1 MGAESLDEAVARWGA
16 ERELDVAALSVPP
29 HSEEAEQSALGA
41 LLLDNAAFEAIAG
54 VLAAGDFYDPVHRA
68 IYTTITRLVLASRPA
83 DVVTV
88 YEAGGHDLAYLNAL
102 AQSVPSARHAAGYA
116 QIVREHALRR
126 EAMRLAGK
134 LREDAQA
141 AQVPVGEL
149 VEATVAALLALQRG
163 TRRDEPQ
170 PLAEVALRCVDDLQ
184 ARADGVSD
192 CISTGLADLDA
203 LTAGGARPG
212 ELWVLGARPSM
223 GKSAF
228 VLSLARH
235 VGTAKRVLLLSMED
249 SANTAAQRML
259 AAAGG
264 VNLADIRRPTHAPES
279 MWAGVATAIDELS
292 RLNVWID
299 DQPALTV
306 ADVRR
311 KVQQVEARH
320 GRLDMVVVDFL
331 QQMDGDGENRNRQLG
346 QIAYGLQAL
355 GKQSGAWIVLLSQ
368 LSREADKRSG
378 PPQMSDLRDS
388 GDIEAAARWIG
399 LLHREWMRK
408 PSPDNKHWAQLHVC
422 KQSNGP
428 TDTVD
433 LYFDGALQRF
443 GNWSGARPLGRGG
456 E

>member
-1 MGAESLDEAVARWGA
+1 MGAESDLHA
-16 ERELDVAALSVPP
+16 AALAVPP
-29 HSEEAEQSALGA
+29 HSEEAEQSVLGA
-41 LLLDNAAFEAIAG
+41 LLQDNAAFGAVGGLIE
-54 VLAAGDFYDPVHRA
+54 VRDFYDPAHGA
-68 IYTTITRLVLASRPA
+68 IYSTIARLIAASRPA
-83 DVVTV
+83 DVITV
-88 YEAGGHDLAYLNAL
+88 FEAGGHDMAYLNAL
-102 AQSVPSARHAAGYA
+102 AQSVPSARHAAMYA
-116 QIVREHALRR
+116 QIVREHAMRR
-126 EAMRLAGK
+126 EVMRLAGR
-134 LREDAQA
+134 LREDAIA
-141 AQVPVGEL
+141 ATLPVPEL
-149 VEATVAALLALQRG
+149 LEGALAALLALQGGARH
-163 TRRDEPQ
+163 DEPQ
-170 PLAEVALRCVDDLQ
+170 ALRDVALRCVDDLQ
-184 ARADGVSD
+184 ARADGVTD
-192 CISTGLADLDA
+192 CIDTGLADLDA
-203 LTAGGARPG
+203 LTAGGGRPG

-235 VGTAKRVLLLSMED
+235 VGRGKRVLLLSMED

-264 VNLADIRRPTHAPES
+264 VNLADIRQPQRAPES
-279 MWAGVATAIDELS
+279 MWAGVASALDELGGLS
-292 RLNVWID
+292 VWID

-311 KVQQVEARH
+311 KVQQVQARH
-320 GRLDMVVVDFL
+320 GRPDLVVVDFL

-355 GKQSGAWIVLLSQ
+355 AKQTGAWVMLLSQ
-368 LSREADKRSG
+368 LSREADKRTG

-408 PSPDNKHWAQLHVC
+408 PTADNKHWAQLHVC

-428 TDTVD
+428 TDTIN

-443 GNWSGARPLGRGG
+443 GNWEGAAPWRMEQTRGG

>member
-1 MGAESLDEAVARWGA
+1 MGA
-16 ERELDVAALSVPP
+16 EREIDAAALAVPP
-29 HSEEAEQSALGA
+29 HSAEAEQSLLGA
-41 LLLDNAAFEAIAG
+41 LLLDNAAFGALAG
-54 VLAAGDFYDPVHRA
+54 LIDARDFYDPTHGA
-68 IYTTITRLVLASRPA
+68 IFTTIARLVGQHRPA

-88 YEAGGHDLAYLNAL
+88 YEAGGHDIVYLNEL
-102 AQSVPSARHAAGYA
+102 AQTVPSARRAPAYA
-116 QIVREHALRR
+116 QIVREHAIRR
-126 EAMRLAGK
+126 ELMRRAGK
-134 LREDAQA
+134 VAEDARA
-141 AQVPVGEL
+141 ALMPVDEL
-149 VEATVAALLALQRG
+149 IEGALAALLELQRG
-163 TRRDEPQ
+163 NRHDEPQ
-170 PLAEVALRCVDDLQ
+170 ALADLALRCVEDLQ
-184 ARADGVSD
+184 ARADGATD
-192 CISTGLADLDA
+192 CIETGLADLDA

-235 VGTAKRVLLLSMED
+235 VGKAKRVLLLSMED
-249 SANTAAQRML
+249 SANTATQRML

-264 VNLADIRRPTHAPES
+264 VNLADIRQPQRAPES
-279 MWAGVATAIDELS
+279 MWAGVLAAMDELAGLS
-292 RLNVWID
+292 VWVD

-311 KVQQVEARH
+311 KMQQIEARH
-320 GRLDMVVVDFL
+320 GKIDLLVVDFL

-355 GKQSGAWIVLLSQ
+355 GKQSQAWVMLLSQ

-399 LLHREWMRK
+399 LLHRETMRK
-408 PSPDNKHWAQLHVC
+408 PTAENKHWAQLHVC

-428 TDTVD
+428 TDTIN

-443 GNWSGARPLGRGG
+443 GNWNGPAPFSSGG
-456 E
+456 

>member
-1 MGAESLDEAVARWGA
+1 MGAEH
-16 ERELDVAALSVPP
+16 ELDAAALLRVPP
-29 HSEEAEQSALGA
+29 HSEEAEQSVLGS
-41 LLLDNAAFEAIAG
+41 LLLDNAAFGALAG
-54 VLAAGDFYDPVHRA
+54 ALDVRDFYDAAHGA
-68 IYTTITRLVLASRPA
+68 IFSTIARLIGANKPA

-88 YEAGGHDLAYLNAL
+88 YEAGGHDLKYLNAL
-102 AQSVPSARHAAGYA
+102 AQSVPSARHAAMYA
-116 QIVREHALRR
+116 QIVREHAARR
-126 EAMRLAGK
+126 EVARLSGRLQEEAF
-134 LREDAQA
+134 A
-141 AQVPVGEL
+141 ARRPVPDLIEGAL
-149 VEATVAALLALQRG
+149 AALLALQRG
-163 TRRDEPQ
+163 SRHDEPQ
-170 PLAEVALRCVDDLQ
+170 ALKDVALRCVEDLQ
-184 ARADGVSD
+184 ARADGATD
-192 CISTGLADLDA
+192 CIDTGLADLDA

-235 VGTAKRVLLLSMED
+235 VGKRKHVLLLSMED

-264 VNLADIRRPTHAPES
+264 VNLADIRQPQRAPES
-279 MWAGVATAIDELS
+279 MWTGVLAAVDELAGLS
-292 RLNVWID
+292 VWID

-320 GRLDMVVVDFL
+320 GRLDLVVVDFL

-355 GKQSGAWIVLLSQ
+355 GKQSGAWIMLLSQ

-408 PSPDNKHWAQLHVC
+408 PTADNKHWAQLHVC

-428 TDTVD
+428 TDTID

-443 GNWSGARPLGRGG
+443 GNWSGPAPFGHEGGRGHA
-456 E
+456 

>member
-1 MGAESLDEAVARWGA
+1 MGA
-16 ERELDVAALSVPP
+16 ERELDAAALAVPP
-29 HSEEAEQSALGA
+29 HSEEAEQSVLGA
-41 LLLDNAAFEAIAG
+41 LLMDNAAYGALAG
-54 VLAAGDFYDPVHRA
+54 ALAAGDFYDPLHGA
-68 IYTTITRLVLASRPA
+68 IYTTIAQLVQANRPA
-83 DVVTV
+83 DIITV
-88 YEAGGHDLAYLNAL
+88 HEAGGHEMAYLNAL

-126 EAMRLAGK
+126 AAMRLGLR

-141 AQVPVGEL
+141 ALVPVPEL
-149 VEATVAALLALQRG
+149 VEAAVAALLELQRG
-163 TRRDEPQ
+163 ARTDEPQ
-170 PLAEVALRCVDDLQ
+170 PLRELAVRCVEDLQ
-184 ARADGVSD
+184 ARADGETD
-192 CISTGLADLDA
+192 CISTGLADLDD
-203 LTAGGARPG
+203 LTAGGGRPG
-212 ELWVLGARPSM
+212 ELWVLGARPST

-235 VGTAKRVLLLSMED
+235 VGKRKRVLMCSMED
-249 SANTAAQRML
+249 SANTATQRML

-264 VNLADIRRPTHAPES
+264 VNLADIRAPQRAPES
-279 MWAGVATAIDELS
+279 MWAGVTAGLDDLAGLS
-292 RLNVWID
+292 VWID
-299 DQPALTV
+299 EQPALTV

-320 GRLDMVVVDFL
+320 GKIDLLMIDFL
-331 QQMDGDGENRNRQLG
+331 QQMDGEGENRNRQLG

-355 GKQSGAWIVLLSQ
+355 GKRSGAWIVLLSQ

-399 LLHREWMRK
+399 LLHREAMRK
-408 PSPDNKHWAQLHVC
+408 PSHDNKHWAQLHVC

-428 TDTVD
+428 TATLD

-443 GNWSGARPLGRGG
+443 GNWSGPRPIGAHGG
-456 E
+456 MHDGP

>member
-1 MGAESLDEAVARWGA
+1 MGAEA
-16 ERELDVAALSVPP
+16 ELDAAARLRVPP
-29 HSEEAEQSALGA
+29 HSVEAEQSVLGSLLIDNDALGA
-41 LLLDNAAFEAIAG
+41 LSGAIAER
-54 VLAAGDFYDPVHRA
+54 DFYSPDHRA
-68 IYTTITRLVLASRPA
+68 IFGSIARLIGRGSPA
-83 DVVTV
+83 DIITV
-88 YEAGGHDLAYLNAL
+88 HEEGGHGLVYLNQL
-102 AQSVPSARHAAGYA
+102 AQCVPSARLAPAYA
-116 QIVREHALRR
+116 QIVREHAMRR
-126 EAMRLAGK
+126 EAVRLADQ
-134 LREDAQA
+134 LATDAIG
-141 AQVPVGEL
+141 AQVPVEQLLDG
-149 VEATVAALLALQRG
+149 TIAALLALQRG
-163 TRRDEPQ
+163 VRRDEPQ
-170 PLAEVALRCVDDLQ
+170 PLAELALRCVEDLQ

-203 LTAGGARPG
+203 LTAGGGRPG

-235 VGTAKRVLLLSMED
+235 VGQGKRVLLLSMED
-249 SANTAAQRML
+249 SANTATQRLL

-264 VNLADIRRPTHAPES
+264 VNLADIRRPDHAPES
-279 MWAGVATAIDELS
+279 MWAGVALAVDELA
-292 RLNVWID
+292 RLSVWID

-320 GRLDMVVVDFL
+320 GRMDLVVVDFL
-331 QQMDGDGENRNRQLG
+331 QQMDGEGETRNRQLG

-355 GKQSGAWIVLLSQ
+355 GKQSGSWIVLLSQ

-408 PSPDNKHWAQLHVC
+408 PTGDNKHWAQLHVC

-428 TDTVD
+428 TDTID

-443 GNWSGARPLGRGG
+443 GNWSGATPFSMSSRGG
-456 E
+456 HDDGA

>member
-1 MGAESLDEAVARWGA
+1 MGA
-16 ERELDVAALSVPP
+16 EREMDALLAVPP
-29 HSEEAEQSALGA
+29 HSVQAEQAVLGA
-41 LLLDNAAFEAIAG
+41 LLQDNAIFGALSG
-54 VLAAGDFYDPVHRA
+54 VLEARDFYDASHAA
-68 IYTTITRLVLASRPA
+68 IYQTASRLIAASKPA

-88 YEAGGHDLAYLNAL
+88 FEAGGHDLRYLTEL
-102 AQSVPSARHAAGYA
+102 AVCVPTARHAPMHA
-116 QIVREHALRR
+116 QIVREHAARR
-126 EAMRLAGK
+126 AMAQLGGR
-134 LREDAQA
+134 LREDAFA
-141 AQVPVGEL
+141 AITPVPEL
-149 VEATVAALLALQRG
+149 IEGTIAALLEMQRG
-163 TRRDEPQ
+163 SRNDEPQ
-170 PLAEVALRCVDDLQ
+170 ALADVALRCVEDLQ
-184 ARADGVSD
+184 ARADGATD
-192 CISTGLADLDA
+192 CIDTGLADLDA

-235 VGTAKRVLLLSMED
+235 VGKAKRVLLLSMED

-264 VNLADIRRPTHAPES
+264 VNLADIRQPQRAPES
-279 MWAGVATAIDELS
+279 MWTGVLAALDELAGLS
-292 RLNVWID
+292 VWID

-311 KVQQVEARH
+311 KVQQIEARH
-320 GRLDMVVVDFL
+320 GKLDLVVVDFL

-355 GKQSGAWIVLLSQ
+355 GKQRGAWIMLLSQ

-399 LLHREWMRK
+399 LLHRESMRK
-408 PSPDNKHWAQLHVC
+408 PTAENKHWAQLHVC

-428 TDTVD
+428 TDTIN

-443 GNWSGARPLGRGG
+443 GNWDGPAPFGG
-456 E
+456 GG

>member
-1 MGAESLDEAVARWGA
+1 MGA
-16 ERELDVAALSVPP
+16 ERELDAGGLAVPP
-29 HSEEAEQSALGA
+29 HSAEAEQSVIGSLLQDNDVFGA
-41 LLLDNAAFEAIAG
+41 LAG
-54 VLAAGDFYDPVHRA
+54 ALAAGDFYDPLHRA
-68 IYTTITRLVLASRPA
+68 IYATITQLVLASRPA
-83 DVVTV
+83 DVITV
-88 YEAGGHDLAYLNAL
+88 FESGGHDLGYLNSL
-102 AQSVPSARHAAGYA
+102 AQAVPSSRHAAGYA

-126 EAMRLAGK
+126 EAMRLAGR

-141 AQVPVGEL
+141 AQVPVPEL
-149 VEATVAALLALQRG
+149 IEATVAALLALQRG
-163 TRRDEPQ
+163 ARQDAPQ
-170 PLAEVALRCVDDLQ
+170 PLRELALRCVDDLQ

-192 CISTGLADLDA
+192 SISTGLADLDA

-235 VGTAKRVLLLSMED
+235 VGQGKRVLLLSMED

-264 VNLADIRRPTHAPES
+264 VNLADIRQPQRAPES
-279 MWAGVATAIDELS
+279 MWAGVALALDELS
-292 RLNVWID
+292 RLNVWLD

-320 GRLDMVVVDFL
+320 GRIDLVVVDFL

-355 GKQSGAWIVLLSQ
+355 GKQSGAWIMLLSQ

-408 PSPDNKHWAQLHVC
+408 PTADNKHWAQLHVC

-428 TDTVD
+428 TDTID

-443 GNWSGARPLGRGG
+443 GNWSGPAPFGHEGGRGHA
-456 E
+456 

>member
-1 MGAESLDEAVARWGA
+1 MWA
-16 ERELDVAALSVPP
+16 ERELDAAGLAVPP
-29 HSEEAEQSALGA
+29 HSAEAEQSVIGSLLQDNGVFGA
-41 LLLDNAAFEAIAG
+41 LAG
-54 VLAAGDFYDPVHRA
+54 ALAAGDFYDPVHRE
-68 IYTTITRLVLASRPA
+68 IYATITQLLLASRPA
-83 DVVTV
+83 DVITV
-88 YEAGGHDLAYLNAL
+88 FEAGGHDLGYLNSL
-102 AQSVPSARHAAGYA
+102 AWAVPSSRHAAGYA

-126 EAMRLAGK
+126 EAMRLAGR

-141 AQVPVGEL
+141 AQVPVPEL
-149 VEATVAALLALQRG
+149 IEATVAALLALQRG
-163 TRRDEPQ
+163 ARQDAPQ
-170 PLAEVALRCVDDLQ
+170 PLRELALRCVDDLQ

-192 CISTGLADLDA
+192 SISTGLADLDA

-235 VGTAKRVLLLSMED
+235 VGQGKRVLLLSMED

-264 VNLADIRRPTHAPES
+264 VNLADIRQPQRAPES
-279 MWAGVATAIDELS
+279 MWAGVALALDELS
-292 RLNVWID
+292 RLNVWLD

-320 GRLDMVVVDFL
+320 GRIDLVVVDFL

-355 GKQSGAWIVLLSQ
+355 GKQSGAWIMLLSQ

-408 PSPDNKHWAQLHVC
+408 PTADNKHWAQLHVC

-428 TDTVD
+428 TDTID

-443 GNWSGARPLGRGG
+443 GNWSGPAPFGHEGGRGHA
-456 E
+456 

>member
-1 MGAESLDEAVARWGA
+1 MGA
-16 ERELDVAALSVPP
+16 ERELDAAGLAVPP
-29 HSEEAEQSALGA
+29 HSAEAEQSVIGSLLQDNDVFGA
-41 LLLDNAAFEAIAG
+41 LAG
-54 VLAAGDFYDPVHRA
+54 ALAAGDFYDPAHRE
-68 IYTTITRLVLASRPA
+68 IYATITQLLLASRPA
-83 DVVTV
+83 DVITV
-88 YEAGGHDLAYLNAL
+88 FEAGGHDLGYLNSLAL
-102 AQSVPSARHAAGYA
+102 AVPSSRHAAGYA

-126 EAMRLAGK
+126 EAMRLAGR

-141 AQVPVGEL
+141 AQVPVPEL
-149 VEATVAALLALQRG
+149 IEATVAALLALQRG
-163 TRRDEPQ
+163 ARQDAPQ
-170 PLAEVALRCVDDLQ
+170 PLRELALRCVDDLQ

-192 CISTGLADLDA
+192 SISTGLADLDA

-235 VGTAKRVLLLSMED
+235 VGQGKRVLLLSMED

-264 VNLADIRRPTHAPES
+264 VNLADIRQPQRAPES
-279 MWAGVATAIDELS
+279 MWAGVALALDELS
-292 RLNVWID
+292 RLNVWLD

-320 GRLDMVVVDFL
+320 GRIDLVVVDFL

-355 GKQSGAWIVLLSQ
+355 GKQSGAWIMLLSQ

-408 PSPDNKHWAQLHVC
+408 PTADNKHWAQLHVC

-428 TDTVD
+428 TDTID

-443 GNWSGARPLGRGG
+443 GNWSGPAPFGHEGGRGHA
-456 E
+456 

>member
-1 MGAESLDEAVARWGA
+1 MGA
-16 ERELDVAALSVPP
+16 ERELAAAALAVPP
-29 HSEEAEQSALGA
+29 HSDEAEQSVLGA
-41 LLLDNAAFEAIAG
+41 LLLDNAVAGVLAG
-54 VLAAGDFYDPVHRA
+54 VLAAADFYDPQHRA
-68 IYTTITRLVLASRPA
+68 IYATITQLVLGSRPA
-83 DVVTV
+83 DAITV
-88 YEAGGHDLAYLNAL
+88 FEAGGHDIAYLNSL

-126 EAMRLAGK
+126 EAMRLAGR

-141 AQVPVGEL
+141 AQVPVPEL
-149 VEATVAALLALQRG
+149 IEATVAALLALQRG
-163 TRRDEPQ
+163 ARHNEPR
-170 PLAEVALRCVDDLQ
+170 PLSELALRCVEDLQ
-184 ARADGVSD
+184 ARADGVTD
-192 CISTGLADLDA
+192 CIDTGLADLDA

-235 VGTAKRVLLLSMED
+235 VGRTKRVLLLSMED
-249 SANTAAQRML
+249 SANTATQRML

-264 VNLADIRRPTHAPES
+264 VNLADIRQPQRAPES
-279 MWAGVATAIDELS
+279 MWSGVAGALDELA
-292 RLNVWID
+292 RLNVWLD

-311 KVQQVEARH
+311 KVQQVEARN
-320 GRLDMVVVDFL
+320 GRLDLVVVDFL

-355 GKQSGAWIVLLSQ
+355 GKQSGAWIMLLSQ
-368 LSREADKRSG
+368 LSREADKRNG

-408 PSPDNKHWAQLHVC
+408 PSPENKHWAQLHVC

-428 TDTVD
+428 TGTID
-433 LYFDGALQRF
+433 LHFDGALQRF
-443 GNWSGARPLGRGG
+443 GNWEGPAPFGHDRGGRGDA
-456 E
+456 

>member
-1 MGAESLDEAVARWGA
+1 MGA
-16 ERELDVAALSVPP
+16 ERELDAAALAVPP
-29 HSEEAEQSALGA
+29 HSDEAEQSVLGA
-41 LLLDNAAFEAIAG
+41 LLLDNAVFGALAG
-54 VLAAGDFYDPVHRA
+54 VLAAGDFYDATHGA
-68 IYTTITRLVLASRPA
+68 IFGTISALVAQHRPA
-83 DVVTV
+83 DVITV
-88 YEAGGHDLAYLNAL
+88 FEAGGHELAYLNDL
-102 AQSVPSARHAAGYA
+102 AQCVPSARHAEHYA
-116 QIVREHALRR
+116 RIVREHAMRR
-126 EAMRLAGK
+126 AVMRLAGR
-134 LREDAQA
+134 LRDDA
-141 AQVPVGEL
+141 
-149 VEATVAALLALQRG
+149 TAALMPVPELIEAGLGALLELQGGSRN
-163 TRRDEPQ
+163 DEPQ
-170 PLAEVALRCVDDLQ
+170 PLREVTLRAIDDLQ
-184 ARADGVSD
+184 ARADGATD
-192 CISTGLADLDA
+192 CIETGLADLDA

-235 VGTAKRVLLLSMED
+235 VGQAKRVLLLSMED
-249 SANTAAQRML
+249 SAQTAAQRML

-264 VNLADIRRPTHAPES
+264 VNLADIRQPQRAPES
-279 MWAGVATAIDELS
+279 MWEGVARASDELAGLS
-292 RLNVWID
+292 VWID

-311 KVQQVEARH
+311 KMQQVQARH
-320 GRLDMVVVDFL
+320 GRLDLVVVDFL

-355 GKQSGAWIVLLSQ
+355 GKQSGAWIMLLSQ

-408 PSPDNKHWAQLHVC
+408 PTPGNKHWAQLHVC

-428 TDTVD
+428 TDTIN
-433 LYFDGALQRF
+433 LWFDGAMQRF
-443 GNWSGARPLGRGG
+443 GNWDGPAPFGAGLGG
-456 E
+456 EHGA

>member
-1 MGAESLDEAVARWGA
+1 VPALTDAPEGSRFTPL
-16 ERELDVAALSVPP
+16 AALGDEPLPTLMRKVI
-29 HSEEAEQSALGA
+29 EAGLGA
-41 LLLDNAAFEAIAG
+41 LLEL
-54 VLAAGDFYDPVHRA
+54 
-68 IYTTITRLVLASRPA
+68 
-83 DVVTV
+83 
-88 YEAGGHDLAYLNAL
+88 
-102 AQSVPSARHAAGYA
+102 QSGNRN
-116 QIVREHALRR
+116 
-126 EAMRLAGK
+126 
-134 LREDAQA
+134 
-141 AQVPVGEL
+141 
-149 VEATVAALLALQRG
+149 
-163 TRRDEPQ
+163 DEPQ
-170 PLAEVALRCVDDLQ
+170 PLRDVALRALEDLQ
-184 ARADGVSD
+184 ARADGATD
-192 CISTGLADLDA
+192 CIDTGLADLDA

-235 VGTAKRVLLLSMED
+235 VGKAKRVLLLSMED
-249 SANTAAQRML
+249 SAQTAAQRML

-264 VNLADIRRPTHAPES
+264 VNLADIRQPQRAPES
-279 MWAGVATAIDELS
+279 MWSGVLRAVDELQGLS
-292 RLNVWID
+292 VWID

-311 KVQQVEARH
+311 KMQQVQARN
-320 GRLDMVVVDFL
+320 GRLDLVVVDFL

-355 GKQSGAWIVLLSQ
+355 GKQTGAWIMLLSQ

-399 LLHREWMRK
+399 MLHRESMRK
-408 PSPDNKHWAQLHVC
+408 PRPDNKHWAQLHVC

-428 TDTVD
+428 TDTID

-443 GNWSGARPLGRGG
+443 GNWSGPAPYGVAAGDDHG
-456 E
+456 A